1 MKDQRVKFN
10 LSTITVHAVGWCLLL
25 VTPMLFVVQTV
36 QEIEPSMKR
45 FAYLP
50 LFMMTLFHVTFF
62 YTNYFV
68 LVPRFFFRQRYGLYV
83 LSILAILLVS
93 MALSYM
99 LATVSGFEPEA
110 VAANN
115 PTLSLIRPIANTNA
129 LLMLFAAI
137 VTSLAL
143 AYSDQLKKRDKEIM
157 EARLASLQSQINPHF
172 LFNTLNSIYAK
183 ALPTSP
189 LSAEM
194 VAKLSDMMRYAMRDV
209 TRTSFPLEDEVE
221 YVRNYIDLQKV
232 RMDASVQL
240 EVFIEGDFEGY
251 QITPM
256 LLIPF
261 VENAFKHGV
270 NPEQRSKILI
280 DLKMEGDELRLTVIN
295 HKVKVQKEINER
307 SGVGL
312 QNTRSRLGMIYPKQH
327 LLMITETEKEY
338 KVTLSIHLA

>member
-1 MKDQRVKFN
+1 MKQQRIRFN
-10 LSTITVHAVGWCLLL
+10 WTTISVHALGWSLLL

-50 LFMMTLFHVTFF
+50 LFMMTLFHILFF

-83 LSILAILLVS
+83 LSILGILLVS
-93 MALSYM
+93 LGLSYL
-99 LATVSGFEPEA
+99 LATLSGFAPEA
-110 VAANN
+110 AAENN
-115 PTLSLIRPIANTNA
+115 PTLRLIRPIANTNA
-129 LLMLFAAI
+129 LLMLFTAI

-172 LFNTLNSIYAK
+172 LFNSLNSIYAT
-183 ALPTSP
+183 ALATSP
-189 LSAEM
+189 KSAEM

-209 TRTSFPLEDEVE
+209 SRTKCALEDEVD

-232 RMDASVQL
+232 RIDPSVQL
-240 EVFIEGDFEGY
+240 EVKIHGDFEGY

-270 NPEQRSKILI
+270 NSEQRSKIVIELGI
-280 DLKMEGDELRLTVIN
+280 QENELRLTVIN
-295 HKVKVQKEINER
+295 NKVNVQQEIREH

-312 QNTRSRLGMIYPKQH
+312 ENTRSRLEMIYPKRH
-327 LLMITETEKEY
+327 LLMISDTEKEY
-338 KVTLSIHLA
+338 KVTLSIHLS